1 MNSIFHRVSIR
12 KFQDKPVEP
21 EKIET
26 LLRAAM
32 AAPSARNQQPW
43 EFYVVTNKDL
53 IQKLSTVSPYA
64 GCAKDAP
71 ALMGSIAQRALPTMS
86 HSRSRAA
93 TAWSSLCVV
102 RTTACS
108 WKVMR
113 VD

>member
-21 EKIET
+21 EKIES

-71 ALMGSIAQRALPTMS
+71 GAYRFRLP
-86 HSRSRAA
+86 RGCYQPGICANRP
-93 TAWSSLCVV
+93 
-102 RTTACS
+102 
-108 WKVMR
+108 
-113 VD
+113 